1 MNPHKVFF
9 VDDHPLIIEGLS
21 ALVAT
26 SDGLD
31 VCGSAQSVEQAL
43 RQICDLQP
51 DVALVDLSM
60 DGGSGLELI
69 RQIHQMHPQTRIIVV
84 SMYEEAV
91 YGVPA
96 MNAGAMGFVNKREA
110 ANNIIDAIRSVL
122 NDEPYFQYAK
132 LAAHSAPGALS
143 GRELQVF
150 ELVAHGRTVPEIA
163 VELNR
168 SVKTIETHREHIKEK
183 LGLSSSH
190 ALTVYA
196 VKWLQ
201 GTVA

>member
-1 MNPHKVFF
+1 MNPHRVFF

-21 ALVAT
+21 ALVAA
-26 SDGLD
+26 SDGLE
-31 VCGSAQSVEQAL
+31 VCGSAQSVAEAL
-43 RQICDLQP
+43 RRICDLQP

-60 DGGSGLELI
+60 DCGGGLELI
-69 RQIHQMHPQTRIIVV
+69 RQIHRMHPQTRIIVV

-122 NDEPYFQYAK
+122 DDEPYFEYEK

-150 ELVAHGRTVPEIA
+150 ELVANGRTIPEIA
-163 VELNR
+163 AELNR

-183 LGLSSSH
+183 LGLPSSH

-201 GTVA
+201 GAMA

>member
-1 MNPHKVFF
+1 MNAYKVFF

-21 ALVAT
+21 ALVAA
-26 SDGLD
+26 SGGLD

-43 RQICDLQP
+43 CQICDLQP

-60 DGGSGLELI
+60 DEGGGLELI
-69 RQIHQMHPQTRIIVV
+69 RQIHRMVPHTRTIVV

-96 MNAGAMGFVNKREA
+96 MKAGSMGFVNKREA
-110 ANNIIDAIRSVL
+110 ANNIIDAIHSVL
-122 NDEPYFQYAK
+122 NDEPYFEYAK
-132 LAAHSAPGALS
+132 LIAHAAPGTLS
-143 GRELQVF
+143 SRELQVF
-150 ELVAHGRTVPEIA
+150 ELVANGRTIPEIA
-163 VELNR
+163 AELNR

-183 LGLSSSH
+183 LGLPSSH

-201 GTVA
+201 GAMA